1 MASSRLTRGTGDRRE
16 NSEADEELIM
26 EEQKGS
32 GTAGEVSAL
41 VCESDQDLR
50 GRIGNSLKLKG
61 YKPTFAETA
70 ADAIGKMRLQLF
82 NVVIVNELFDAANPE
97 ANEVL
102 KYMRSQNMTTRRRFF
117 VALVG
122 RDLRT
127 NDNMAAFSHSVN
139 IVVNAGNIDEIG
151 DIVKQG
157 AADNA
162 EFYQI
167 FNETLKKVGKG

>member
-1 MASSRLTRGTGDRRE
+1 
-16 NSEADEELIM
+16 M

-32 GTAGEVSAL
+32 GTAGEISAL
-41 VCESDQDLR
+41 VCEADQDLR
-50 GRIGNSLKLKG
+50 GRIGNSLKLRG
-61 YKPTFAETA
+61 YNPTFAETA

-82 NVVIVNELFDAANPE
+82 NVVVVDELFDAVGPE

-102 KYMRSQNMTTRRRFF
+102 KYLGSQNMTTRRRFF

-157 AADNA
+157 ATDNA

>member
-1 MASSRLTRGTGDRRE
+1 
-16 NSEADEELIM
+16 M

-32 GTAGEVSAL
+32 GTAGEISAL
-41 VCESDQDLR
+41 VCEADQDLR
-50 GRIGNSLKLKG
+50 GRIGNSLKLRG
-61 YKPTFAETA
+61 YNPTFAETA

-82 NVVIVNELFDAANPE
+82 NVVVVDELFDAAGPE

-102 KYMRSQNMTTRRRFF
+102 KYLGNQNMTTRRRFF

-151 DIVKQG
+151 DIVKHG